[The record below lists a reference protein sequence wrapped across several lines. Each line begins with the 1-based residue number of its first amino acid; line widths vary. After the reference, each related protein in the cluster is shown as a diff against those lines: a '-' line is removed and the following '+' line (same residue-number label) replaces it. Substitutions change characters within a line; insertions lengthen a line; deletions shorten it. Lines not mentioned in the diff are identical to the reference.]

1 MAKFNR
7 LVLKA
12 ITLSRPSLPLV
23 EFVEYPVLVI
33 LHLMYFFLLITKRLY
48 GHCDCEE
55 KFFLGHPGVRQ
66 GEYNLPISAK
76 LRLAHTLYISAPAIS
91 TNLEYHVNKSNH

>member
-7 LVLKA
+7 LVSKA

-23 EFVEYPVLVI
+23 EFVKYPVLVI

-55 KFFLGHPGVRQ
+55 KFLLGHSGV
-66 GEYNLPISAK
+66 
-76 LRLAHTLYISAPAIS
+76 
-91 TNLEYHVNKSNH
+91 